1 MSELKF
7 TGERLVPG
15 VFGKIAVEH
24 LHRYAICLDFVK
36 GKKVLDIASGEGYG
50 SNFLSKSAQEVVG
63 VDISQIAVDHAQKN
77 YSSKNLSFQVG
88 SILDIPCEPDVF
100 DVVVSFETIE
110 HISEHRK
117 MIAEVK
123 RVLKPDGLLIIS
135 TPEKAV
141 YSDQVNYSN
150 PYHEKELYEEE
161 FVQILSEEFQFIQ
174 LGYQK
179 FLSGS
184 YIQVPNSINNQVK
197 FFGGDFKEIHQH
209 KDLNQEYLI
218 AICSNSQLE
227 QNFTTTFF
235 SAEDLEKNEM
245 EHLISS
251 RVKKFKSGFRY
262 RLADIL
268 FKPWDILKDVLR

>member
-1 MSELKF
+1 MSELEI

-15 VFGKIAVEH
+15 VYGKIAVEH

-50 SNFLSKSAQEVVG
+50 SNLIAKYAQEVVG
-63 VDISQIAVDHAQKN
+63 VDISQDAIDHAQKK
-77 YSSKNLSFQVG
+77 YSSKNLCFQVG
-88 SILDIPCEPDVF
+88 SVLNIPFEPEVF

-110 HISEHRK
+110 HISDHRK
-117 MIAEVK
+117 MISEIK
-123 RVLKPDGLLIIS
+123 RVLKPDGVLIIS

-141 YSDQVNYSN
+141 YSDQANYSN

-161 FVQILSEEFQFIQ
+161 FVQIISEQFQFFQ

-184 YIQVPNSINNQVK
+184 YILPTNGLKNQTQIL
-197 FFGGDFKEIHQH
+197 GGDFEEIQQH

-218 AICSNSQLE
+218 AICSNIQIE
-227 QNFTTTFF
+227 QPLTTTFF
-235 SAEDLEKNEM
+235 NSEALEKNEM

-251 RVKKFKSGFRY
+251 RVKKFKSGIRY
-262 RLADIL
+262 RLVDIL
-268 FKPWDILKDVLR
+268 FKPWDIFKGVLR

>member
-1 MSELKF
+1 MSELEF

-15 VFGKIAVEH
+15 VYGKIAVEH
-24 LHRYAICLDFVK
+24 LHRYAISLDFVK

-50 SNFLSKSAQEVVG
+50 SNLLSKSAQEVVG

-88 SILDIPCEPDVF
+88 SVLDIPCEPEVF

-110 HISEHRK
+110 HISDHRK
-117 MIAEVK
+117 MIAEIK
-123 RVLKPDGLLIIS
+123 RVVKPDGLLIIS

-141 YSDQVNYSN
+141 YSDQANYSN

-161 FVQILSEEFQFIQ
+161 FVQILNEHFHFIQ

-184 YIQVPNSINNQVK
+184 YIQVPDSIDNQVK
-197 FFGGDFKEIHQH
+197 FFGGDFKEIQQD

-227 QNFTTTFF
+227 RNLTTTFF
-235 SAEDLEKNEM
+235 NSQNLEKNEM
-245 EHLISS
+245 EELVAS
-251 RVKKFKSGFRY
+251 RVKKFKSGLRY
-262 RLADIL
+262 RLANIL
-268 FKPWDILKDVLR
+268 FKPWDIIKSVLR